1 MNSQDAG
8 DGSSNDREKPPQRR
22 PARAV
27 RDLASLFDKVDQTSP
42 PAPVEKQEEAP
53 LNQVTPPE
61 ESGQPLELNIPPDLE
76 KFISPD
82 LWRKVNSHSP
92 PRGVLMNAL
101 DRVRSVFNLLSIYL
115 PNHLVQEKMRRPV
128 PGLVNGQMLK
138 GTLLFSDVSGFTALS
153 ERLQVLGPIGAER
166 MTEIMN
172 RYFTR
177 MLEIL
182 SWSGGILLKFAG
194 DANLVYFPEQ
204 RNQGQANWAVRA
216 AQRMLTA
223 IADFSDLET
232 PSGKVSLRMKVGVA
246 TGEFLAASVGSAKR
260 MEYVVMGPAI
270 AQTMG
275 AEGATTAAGQL
286 VVNTLTTSYLKSD
299 ISVKEH
305 KSGYFLVNPEGGQ
318 PRDDFELKGE
328 TRRAR
333 GAMPWSASPQDILT
347 QIEET
352 LRQIYAVL
360 PYLSPELVDRIVV
373 RGQRSIFN
381 SLFRP
386 VAVMFCN
393 FWGPEALLAT
403 WDRAGVSRVTSL
415 LSAYFNAVNEA
426 INRYGGIVSRID
438 PYSKGTKMLILFG
451 APVAH
456 EDDPQRAISAALSMN
471 AALENLNETWRR
483 KFARHLPPTWTGPL
497 IQHRI
502 GITSGNTFAGQV
514 GSPTRREYT
523 VMGDDVNLS
532 ARLMGAAEPGQILL
546 HLEPEMHA
554 EVETYFWLTPRTPI
568 RVKGKSKLIPI
579 DQVEA
584 PRDDL
589 LANRARKRGQWVGRE
604 AQLAQADALLR
615 QALAG
620 KGSFLALQGAPG
632 MGKSHLADELVKRA
646 KTGGARVFSCQCHSY
661 TAHTPYAVWGAL
673 LRSLAAITSA
683 DVQPQIHHQKLQ
695 QLVANLDLAPQY
707 VLPLATLMGLKPVE
721 RSQKLQ
727 KAEAEPDSAREGADP
742 LLDLIVHG
750 KAKRRGSQLDLW
762 NQIEEVQ
769 RSETGQI
776 WQITSAY
783 LSAQDQQETY
793 EAVWQFLTGLTRTG
807 PVVLFF
813 EDAHWMDAQTRD
825 LLKFISP
832 RIERLP
838 LLLLFAQRDIE
849 EKIDFAKNQILQLTP
864 LVPGETSALVAH
876 LLISDLAQVIHDQSQ
891 GNPLFVEE
899 ITRWFQ
905 RTHDISASELRN
917 VLQTSNFLQK
927 LVLSELESL
936 PEEQREIAM
945 LAAIIGPEFHTSEVQ
960 ALLPASI
967 DPVTLSNHLR
977 SLARTRLISLA
988 EVGADARYHFQQS
1001 LVRDV
1006 LYNSLPFEKR
1016 GELHGKLADF
1026 LNGPLTRRRAL
1037 HAKLA
1042 AILDTSQA
1050 VDPAQEAETVAYH
1063 YEQAGRWVAAAQ
1075 CLLMAGDHSKTQ
1087 KAYANAA
1094 RDYARAL
1101 TDLEKP
1107 HPAEGEAEDPGLKF
1121 RLLRGQGDTAVM
1133 LADFQVATAAY
1144 EAARS
1149 NMTSVETP
1157 EEIISLTYRL
1167 ALVLPTQ
1174 RRVEEAETQLCA
1186 ILEKWRQANSVEIL
1200 AVMAWLTWRA
1210 GKANTQD
1217 WIERCEALLPRAERT
1232 WAAKM
1237 CVLLASWRG
1246 QWGIAREGY
1255 LALEHL
1261 AGSVYATIR
1270 AGDQLLQNGDVACA
1284 MIAYHQA
1291 EEACQIEWEDLYYC
1305 LALAMYRQAEIYWR
1319 TGDADGVRSIL
1330 QKTGTILE
1338 KVSVGL
1344 AAEGRSATQQALKM
1358 IGRSRSKNWPEW
1370 PLLNFEDRLW
1380 VRMLFQVK

>member
-1 MNSQDAG
+1 MNSPDVG
-8 DGSSNDREKPPQRR
+8 DGSSNDREKPQRR
-22 PARAV
+22 PTRTL
-27 RDLASLFDKVDQTSP
+27 RDLASLFDKVDQTST
-42 PAPVEKQEEAP
+42 PVSINKQEDLSLPQLTQSEEAS
-53 LNQVTPPE
+53 E
-61 ESGQPLELNIPPDLE
+61 MAELSIPPDLE

-128 PGLVNGQMLK
+128 PGLVNGQILK

-166 MTEIMN
+166 LTEIMN

-204 RNQGQANWAVRA
+204 RNNGQANWAVRA
-216 AQRMLTA
+216 AQRMLFA
-223 IADFSDLET
+223 IADFSDIET

-260 MEYVVMGPAI
+260 MEYVVLGPAV

-286 VVNTLTTSYLKSD
+286 VVNTLTASYLTGGV
-299 ISVKEH
+299 SVKEH

-318 PRDDFELKGE
+318 PLDDFELKGE
-328 TRRAR
+328 ARRVR

-352 LRQIYAVL
+352 LCQIYAVQ
-360 PYLSPELVDRIVV
+360 PYLSPELVDRIIV

-386 VAVMFCN
+386 AAVMFCN
-393 FWGPEALLAT
+393 FWGPEALLAA
-403 WDRAGVSRVTSL
+403 WDRVGVSRVTSL
-415 LSAYFNAVNEA
+415 LSAYFNAVNETV
-426 INRYGGIVSRID
+426 NRYGGIVSRID

-483 KFARHLPPTWTGPL
+483 KFARHLPSTWTGPL
-497 IQHRI
+497 MQHRI
-502 GITSGNTFAGQV
+502 GITSGDTFAGQV

-523 VMGDDVNLS
+523 VMGDDVNLA

-546 HLEPEMHA
+546 HLEPEVHA
-554 EVETYFWLTPRTPI
+554 DVETYFWLTPRPPI

-604 AQLAQADALLR
+604 AELAQAEAVLH

-620 KGSFLALQGAPG
+620 KGALLVLQGAPG
-632 MGKSHLADELVKRA
+632 IGKSHLADELTKRA
-646 KTGGARVFSCQCHSY
+646 KAGGARVFFSQCHSY
-661 TAHTPYAVWGAL
+661 TAHTSYAVWGAL
-673 LRSLAAITSA
+673 LRSLAGITSV
-683 DVQPQIHHQKLQ
+683 DIQPQIHHQKLQ
-695 QLVANLDLAPQY
+695 QLIANLELAPQY
-707 VLPLATLMGLKPVE
+707 VLPLATLMGLKSIEQP
-721 RSQKLQ
+721 RKSQ
-727 KAEAEPDSAREGADP
+727 KAEAEPVSSQESADP
-742 LLDLIVHG
+742 LLDLIRNG
-750 KAKRRGSQLDLW
+750 KTKRRGSQLDVW
-762 NQIEEVQ
+762 NQIEDVQ

-783 LSAQDQQETY
+783 LSVQDQQETY
-793 EAVWQFLTGLTRTG
+793 EAVWQFLTGLTRMG

-825 LLKFISP
+825 LLKSIST

-838 LLLLFAQRDIE
+838 LLLLFAQREIE
-849 EKIDFAKNQILQLTP
+849 EKIDFEKNQILSLTP
-864 LVPGETSALVAH
+864 LALGETSALVAH

-899 ITRWFQ
+899 ITHWFQ

-960 ALLPASI
+960 SLLPASI

-988 EVGADARYHFQQS
+988 EVGADARYHFQQN

-1026 LNGPLTRRRAL
+1026 LNGPLSRRRAL
-1037 HAKLA
+1037 QAKLA
-1042 AILDTSQA
+1042 MILDSSQV

-1063 YEQAGRWVAAAQ
+1063 YEQAGRWVDAAQ
-1075 CLLMAGDHSKTQ
+1075 CLLMAGEHSKTQ

-1101 TDLEKP
+1101 SDLEKP
-1107 HPAEGEAEDPGLKF
+1107 RPAEGQVDPALKF
-1121 RLLRGQGDTAVM
+1121 RLLLGQGDAAVM
-1133 LADFQVATAAY
+1133 VGDFLAATTAY

-1149 NMTSVETP
+1149 SLAPVETP
-1157 EEIISLTYRL
+1157 EEVIPLTYRL

-1174 RRVEEAETQLCA
+1174 RRTEEAEAQLCT
-1186 ILEKWRQANSVEIL
+1186 ILEKWKQANSVEIL

-1210 GKANTQD
+1210 GKASAQD
-1217 WIERCEALLPRAERT
+1217 WMERCEALLPRAERT
-1232 WAAKM
+1232 WAARM
-1237 CVLLASWRG
+1237 RALLASWRR
-1246 QWGIAREGY
+1246 QWAVAREWY
-1255 LALEHL
+1255 QTLDNL
-1261 AGSVYATIR
+1261 AGVVYATIR
-1270 AGDQLLQNGDVACA
+1270 TGDQLLQNGDVAGA
-1284 MIAYHQA
+1284 LVAYQQA
-1291 EEACQIEWEDLYYC
+1291 VEACQIEWEDLYYC

-1319 TGDADGVRSIL
+1319 TGDVDEARSIL
-1330 QKTGTILE
+1330 QKSGAVLE

-1358 IGRSRSKNWPEW
+1358 LGRSRSKNWPEW

-1380 VRMLFQVK
+1380 VRMLFQIK